1 MSVVDGPVDRKVLH
15 DLLGAFGGDHGPEA
29 TLSDLESWIRERLGS
44 SGAAG
49 AELKLLLAVST
60 MYLEPSSSEA
70 PLKPRFSGPQGRSAV
85 PDDFSEDEVEALMES
100 LASAKQASLQAR
112 IGDIAWTRCRKYD
125 GALAAIDA
133 YLMQGKKLVPLPDP
147 EGMEALERGCKLAA
161 SLGANHTKREDAK
174 ALTAD
179 LVSRAP
185 SAASGTR
192 VHLLELALMF
202 DLDDPAGIATLAE
215 NEARLAE
222 ADSKFILA
230 RGYWTAAAQ
239 WHRRAQD
246 EAAAN
251 AASLKAAETYMLEAK
266 PHIDAGDR
274 GALVA
279 ALFISDAI
287 AALRAVPNTHERREE
302 LHRQLTRIQESAP
315 STLGVV
321 KSGPIDLATPIEAA
335 RAAIAGKAFR
345 DGLFAL
351 AFIHPWPSAASLREQ
366 ATRHTQ
372 QNFLSSIFSP
382 LTINDA
388 GKVIAKTPS
397 SHSGDT
403 SEVEAA
409 LLHQMYRS
417 MLYEVQMVVHGAI
430 QPARDQLLQEH
441 SALFSHVVEIVQESP
456 LIPPGR
462 ELQFAQGVH
471 AGLHGDFLVA
481 AHLLI
486 PQLEHAIRHLF
497 CSQGA
502 ISSGLTQ
509 DRLQL
514 EYDLNRTLYMDQ
526 AEAILSQDLTVALR
540 GLLVEQVGAN
550 LRNKLAHGL
559 SGAAELYGYPS
570 VYTWW
575 LVLGMCL
582 FPLAHA
588 AGSDRKGADSG
599 EAPEHEEPASAE
611 PELRAQKPSASV

>member
-1 MSVVDGPVDRKVLH
+1 M
-15 DLLGAFGGDHGPEA
+15 
-29 TLSDLESWIRERLGS
+29 
-44 SGAAG
+44 
-49 AELKLLLAVST
+49 LA
-60 MYLEPSSSEA
+60 
-70 PLKPRFSGPQGRSAV
+70 
-85 PDDFSEDEVEALMES
+85 
-100 LASAKQASLQAR
+100 
-112 IGDIAWTRCRKYD
+112 
-125 GALAAIDA
+125 
-133 YLMQGKKLVPLPDP
+133 KKLVSLQEP
-147 EGMEALERGCKLAA
+147 EGMEALERGCNLAA
-161 SLGANHTKREDAK
+161 SLGANHPKREDAK
-174 ALTAD
+174 ALTAE
-179 LVSRAP
+179 LISQAP
-185 SAASGTR
+185 SVASGPR
-192 VHLLELALMF
+192 VHVLELGLMF
-202 DLDDPAGIATLAE
+202 DLADPAGIASLAE
-215 NEARLAE
+215 KEARLAE
-222 ADSKFILA
+222 ADSKYILA

-239 WHRRAQD
+239 WHRRAED

-251 AASLKAAETYMLEAK
+251 AASLNAAETFMLEAK

-287 AALRAVPNTHERREE
+287 ASLRAIPNTHERREE
-302 LHRQLTRIQESAP
+302 LHRQLIRLQESAP

-335 RAAIAGKAFR
+335 RMATAGKAFR

-351 AFIHPWPSAASLREQ
+351 AFIHPWPSATRLREQ
-366 ATRHTQ
+366 ATRHSQ
-372 QNFLSSIFSP
+372 QNFISSIFSP

-388 GKVIAKTPS
+388 GKVIAKTHS
-397 SHSGDT
+397 SHSSDRT
-403 SEVEAA
+403 EVEAA

-430 QPARDQLLQEH
+430 QPARYQLVQEH
-441 SALFSHVVEIVQESP
+441 PALFVHVLEIVQESP
-456 LIPPGR
+456 LVPPGR

-486 PQLEHAIRHLF
+486 PQLEHAIRHLLY
-497 CSQGA
+497 SQSA

-509 DRLQL
+509 EGLQL
-514 EYDLNRTLYMDQ
+514 EYDLNRTLYMEQ
-526 AEAILSQDLTVALR
+526 AEAVLGEDLTVALR

-582 FPLAHA
+582 FPIAQA
-588 AGSDRKGADSG
+588 AGQDGRAHSDER
-599 EAPEHEEPASAE
+599 
-611 PELRAQKPSASV
+611 PSA